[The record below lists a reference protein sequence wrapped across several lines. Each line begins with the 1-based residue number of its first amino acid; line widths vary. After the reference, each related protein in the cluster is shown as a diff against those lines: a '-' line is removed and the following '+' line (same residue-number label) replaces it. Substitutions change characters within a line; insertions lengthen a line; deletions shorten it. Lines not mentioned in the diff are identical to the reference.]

1 MRHKKNRI
9 MNRLKAFLFTLLIT
23 GLIVSCGKDDDRKP
37 EPPRDRAVQ
46 NIADMIAIEEFLDTH
61 YMTVVNNP
69 GFQDDMDVVIEKIP
83 EGGTQTPLKQ
93 HPNLLERPVTRD
105 GVEYKIYYIKLR
117 EGVAENPS
125 PTNVDAVLASYRG
138 TLLDGSQFDYMDI
151 PSTMLRLDN
160 VIVGW
165 SEIFPQFKTGTYGTN
180 GDGTINFSDFGA
192 GVMFVP
198 SGLGYFNL
206 FQPGIPTY
214 SPLVFSF
221 KLYEIERIDHDNDG
235 IPSYLEDINGD
246 GYLTIED
253 DTDGDGIPDYRDID
267 DDADGRMTRDEI
279 KDAEGNIIPYADIP
293 DCSGNTTNPD
303 RLRKHLDPNCN

>member
-1 MRHKKNRI
+1 MNRI
-9 MNRLKAFLFTLLIT
+9 KAFLYVMLAVGFF
-23 GLIVSCGKDDDRKP
+23 SACNKDDGAKP
-37 EPPRDRAVQ
+37 EPPRDSAVQ
-46 NIADMIAIEEFLDTH
+46 YAADIAAIEEFLEKH
-61 YMTVVNNP
+61 YIEVINNP
-69 GFQDDMDVVIEKIP
+69 GFQNDMDVVIEEIP
-83 EGGTQTPLKQ
+83 EGGTQTPIKD
-93 HPNLLERPVTRD
+93 HPDLTFRMVTLND
-105 GVEYKIYYIKLR
+105 VEYKIYYIKLR

-138 TLLDGSQFDYMDI
+138 TLLNGSQFDYMDI

-160 VIVGW
+160 VIRGW
-165 SEIFPQFKTGTYGTN
+165 SEIFPQFKTGNYTTN
-180 GDGTINFSDFGA
+180 GDGTVSFTDFGA
-192 GVMFVP
+192 GVMFIP

-206 FQPGIPTY
+206 FQPGIPPY

-253 DTDGDGIPDYRDID
+253 DTDGDGIPDYRDVD
-267 DDADGRMTRDEI
+267 DDGDFRLTRDEI

-293 DCSGNTTNPD
+293 DCGGNTTDPE
-303 RLRKHLDPNCN
+303 RLRKHLDPDCN